1 MIFDLDGTVL
11 DTLDDLALSVNLALR
26 HFGYPERTRDE
37 VRAFVGNGIR
47 LLVERAAPSGING
60 AELDALFEEFKRL
73 YALHCADKTAPY
85 PGIPELLKA
94 LRTAGV
100 PSAVVSNKA
109 DAAVKTLCE
118 RFFGNAFAA
127 AVGERE
133 GVRRKPA
140 PDTVLEVM
148 TLLGASPESTVY
160 VGDSDVDILTARNAG
175 IDCISVSWGFRDRD
189 FLAASGAST
198 TVASPEELTAV
209 LL

>member
-26 HFGYPERTRDE
+26 HFEYPERTREE

-47 LLVERAAPSGING
+47 LLVERAAPSGTDS
-60 AELDALFEEFKRL
+60 AELDALFKEFKRL
-73 YALHCADKTAPY
+73 YSLHCADKTAPY
-85 PGIPELLKA
+85 GGIPELLKT
-94 LRTAGV
+94 LRDAGV
-100 PSAVVSNKA
+100 TCAVVSNKA

-118 RFFGNAFAA
+118 HFFGDAFAA

-148 TLLGASPESTVY
+148 SHLGASREETVY
-160 VGDSDVDILTARNAG
+160 VGDSDVDILTAKNAD
-175 IDCISVSWGFRDRD
+175 IDCISVSWGFRSRD

-198 TVASPEELTAV
+198 TVDSPEELMSV